1 MQIKSPYLPWIIIM
15 LIPLSIASITYC
27 LELIVIPDRALLY
40 SSYWF
45 GYIIYYVI
53 FRLIFFLPALIAYHI
68 YLRRGAKV
76 IK

>member
-1 MQIKSPYLPWIIIM
+1 MQIKSRYLPWIIIM

-53 FRLIFFLPALIAYHI
+53 FRLILFLPALII
-68 YLRRGAKV
+68 Y
-76 IK
+76 IQEEEQT